1 LLILHGEHHIW
12 SQGEIARRSASM
24 KVSRE
29 QAAANRE
36 RIVEVAGKLFRES
49 GFDGIGVA
57 DLMKAAGLTH
67 GGFYGHFKSK
77 DDLAAE
83 ACSRAIARASE
94 EWAALARMPRG
105 DARAEIV
112 KQYLTES
119 HCDRPGK
126 GCLLAALG
134 SDVWRQGR
142 AIRRAFREG
151 LGSLVDVLAKVAPGR
166 SSAVKRKQALVDMA
180 QMVGAMVLARA
191 VDDRTLAKEI
201 LDAAISGLT
210 PGAR

>member
-1 LLILHGEHHIW
+1 
-12 SQGEIARRSASM
+12 M
-24 KVSRE
+24 KVTRE

-36 RIVEVAGKLFRES
+36 RIIEVAGKLFREN

-57 DLMKAAGLTH
+57 DLMQAAGLTH

-77 DDLAAE
+77 DDLAAQ
-83 ACSRAIARASE
+83 ACSRAMARALE
-94 EWAALARMPRG
+94 KWAALARLPRG

-119 HCDRPGK
+119 HCDGPGN
-126 GCLLAALG
+126 GCLFAALG
-134 SDVWRQGR
+134 SDVGRQGR
-142 AIRRAFREG
+142 AIRRAFRKG
-151 LGSLVDVLAKVAPGR
+151 LESQVDVLGKVAPSR
-166 SSAVKRKQALVDMA
+166 SRAAKRKQALADMA

-201 LDAAISGLT
+201 LDAAVSDLT
-210 PGAR
+210 KAGH

>member
-1 LLILHGEHHIW
+1 
-12 SQGEIARRSASM
+12 M

-36 RIVEVAGKLFRES
+36 RIVEVAGKLFREN
-49 GFDGIGVA
+49 GFDGIGVT

-67 GGFYGHFKSK
+67 GGFYGHFRSK

-83 ACSRAIARASE
+83 ACSRTMARASE
-94 EWAALARMPRG
+94 RWATLARTSPG

-112 KQYLTES
+112 KQYLNES
-119 HCDRPGK
+119 HCDGPGK

-134 SDVWRQGR
+134 SDAGRQGR
-142 AIRRAFREG
+142 AIRRAFKEG
-151 LGSLVDVLAKVAPGR
+151 LGSLVDILAKLAPGR
-166 SSAVKRKQALVDMA
+166 SSARKRKQALADMA

-201 LDAAISGLT
+201 LDAAISELT
-210 PGAR
+210 PAAH

>member
-1 LLILHGEHHIW
+1 
-12 SQGEIARRSASM
+12 M

-36 RIVEVAGKLFRES
+36 RIVEVAGKLFREN

-77 DDLAAE
+77 DDLAGE
-83 ACSRAIARASE
+83 ACSRAMARASE
-94 EWAALARMPRG
+94 KWAALARMPRG
-105 DARAEIV
+105 NARAEIV

-119 HCDRPGK
+119 HCDGPGA
-126 GCLLAALG
+126 GCLFAALG
-134 SDVWRQGR
+134 SDVGRQGR
-142 AIRRAFREG
+142 PIRRAFREG
-151 LGSLVDVLAKVAPGR
+151 LRSSVGVLASVSPGR
-166 SSAVKRKQALVDMA
+166 TRAAKRKKALADMA
-180 QMVGAMVLARA
+180 QMVGAVVLARA

-201 LDAAISGLT
+201 LNAAISDLT
-210 PGAR
+210 TAAH

>member
-1 LLILHGEHHIW
+1 
-12 SQGEIARRSASM
+12 M

-36 RIVEVAGKLFRES
+36 RIVEVAGKLFREN
-49 GFDGIGVA
+49 GFGGIGVA

-67 GGFYGHFKSK
+67 GGFYGHFRSK

-83 ACSRAIARASE
+83 ACSRAMARASE

-126 GCLLAALG
+126 GCLFAALG
-134 SDVWRQGR
+134 SDVGRQGR

-151 LGSLVDVLAKVAPGR
+151 LGSLVDVLAEVAPGR
-166 SSAVKRKQALVDMA
+166 SSAGKRKQALADMA

-201 LDAAISGLT
+201 LDAAISSLR
-210 PGAR
+210 PAVH

>member
-1 LLILHGEHHIW
+1 
-12 SQGEIARRSASM
+12 M

-36 RIVEVAGKLFRES
+36 RIVEVAGRLFREN

-77 DDLAAE
+77 DDLAGE
-83 ACSRAIARASE
+83 ACSRAMARASE
-94 EWAALARMPRG
+94 RWTALVRMSPG
-105 DARAEIV
+105 SARAEIV
-112 KQYLTES
+112 KQYLSES
-119 HCDRPGK
+119 HCDGPGK

-134 SDVWRQGR
+134 SDAGRQGR
-142 AIRRAFREG
+142 PIRRAFRKG

-166 SSAVKRKQALVDMA
+166 SSAAKRKQALADMA
-180 QMVGAMVLARA
+180 QMVGAIVLARA

-210 PGAR
+210 PAAH

>member
-1 LLILHGEHHIW
+1 
-12 SQGEIARRSASM
+12 M

-36 RIVEVAGKLFRES
+36 RIVEVAGKLFREN
-49 GFDGIGVA
+49 GFDGIGVT

-83 ACSRAIARASE
+83 ACSRTMARASE
-94 EWAALARMPRG
+94 RWATLARTSPG

-119 HCDRPGK
+119 HCDGPGK

-134 SDVWRQGR
+134 SDAGRQGR
-142 AIRRAFREG
+142 AIRRAFKEG
-151 LGSLVDVLAKVAPGR
+151 LGSLVDILAKLAPGR
-166 SSAVKRKQALVDMA
+166 SSARKRKQALADMA

-201 LDAAISGLT
+201 LDAAISDLA
-210 PGAR
+210 PAAH

>member
-1 LLILHGEHHIW
+1 M
-12 SQGEIARRSASM
+12 R
-24 KVSRE
+24 VSRE

-36 RIVEVAGKLFRES
+36 RIVEVAGKLFREN

-67 GGFYGHFKSK
+67 GGFYGHFRSK

-83 ACSRAIARASE
+83 ACSRTMARASE
-94 EWAALARMPRG
+94 RWAALARMSRG
-105 DARAEIV
+105 AARVEIV

-119 HCDRPGK
+119 HCDGPGK

-134 SDVWRQGR
+134 SDAGRQGR
-142 AIRRAFREG
+142 AIRRAFRDG
-151 LGSLVDVLAKVAPGR
+151 LGSLVDILAKLAPGR
-166 SSAVKRKQALVDMA
+166 SNARKRKQALADMA

-201 LDAAISGLT
+201 LDAAISELT
-210 PGAR
+210 PAAH

>member
-1 LLILHGEHHIW
+1 
-12 SQGEIARRSASM
+12 M

-36 RIVEVAGKLFRES
+36 RVVEVAGKLFREN

-67 GGFYGHFKSK
+67 GGFYGHFRSK

-83 ACSRAIARASE
+83 ACSRTMARASE
-94 EWAALARMPRG
+94 RWAALARVSRG
-105 DARAEIV
+105 AARAEIV

-119 HCDRPGK
+119 HCDGPGN

-134 SDVWRQGR
+134 SDAGRQGR

-151 LGSLVDVLAKVAPGR
+151 LGSLVDILAKLAPGR
-166 SSAVKRKQALVDMA
+166 SRAAKRKQALADIA
-180 QMVGAMVLARA
+180 QMVGAMMLARA
-191 VDDRTLAKEI
+191 VDDRALAKEI
-201 LDAAISGLT
+201 LDAAISDLT
-210 PGAR
+210 TGAR

>member
-1 LLILHGEHHIW
+1 
-12 SQGEIARRSASM
+12 M

-36 RIVEVAGKLFRES
+36 RIIEVAGKLFREN

-57 DLMKAAGLTH
+57 DLMQAAGLTH
-67 GGFYGHFKSK
+67 GGFYRHFKSK
-77 DDLAAE
+77 DDLAAQ
-83 ACSRAIARASE
+83 ACSRAMARALE
-94 EWAALARMPRG
+94 KWAALSRLPRG

-119 HCDRPGK
+119 HCDGPGN
-126 GCLLAALG
+126 GCLFAALG
-134 SDVWRQGR
+134 SDVGRQGR
-142 AIRRAFREG
+142 AIRRAFRKG
-151 LGSLVDVLAKVAPGR
+151 LESQVDVLGKVAPSR
-166 SSAVKRKQALVDMA
+166 SRAAKRKQALADMA

-201 LDAAISGLT
+201 LDAAVSDLT
-210 PGAR
+210 KAGH

>member
-1 LLILHGEHHIW
+1 
-12 SQGEIARRSASM
+12 M

-36 RIVEVAGKLFRES
+36 RIIEVAGKLFREN

-57 DLMKAAGLTH
+57 DLMQAAGLTH

-77 DDLAAE
+77 DDLAAQ
-83 ACSRAIARASE
+83 ACSRVMARALE
-94 EWAALARMPRG
+94 KWTALARLPRG

-112 KQYLTES
+112 KAYLTES
-119 HCDRPGK
+119 HCDGPGN
-126 GCLLAALG
+126 GCLFAALG
-134 SDVWRQGR
+134 SDVGRQGR
-142 AIRRAFREG
+142 AIRRAFRKG
-151 LGSLVDVLAKVAPGR
+151 LESQVDVLGKVAPSR
-166 SSAVKRKQALVDMA
+166 SRAAKRKQALADMA

-201 LDAAISGLT
+201 LDAAVSDLT
-210 PGAR
+210 KAGH

>member
-1 LLILHGEHHIW
+1 
-12 SQGEIARRSASM
+12 M

-36 RIVEVAGKLFRES
+36 RIVEVAGKLFREN

-57 DLMKAAGLTH
+57 DLMQAAGLTH

-77 DDLAAE
+77 DDLAGE
-83 ACSRAIARASE
+83 ACSRAMARAAE
-94 EWAALARMPRG
+94 KWAAVARMSPG

-119 HCDRPGK
+119 HRAGSGR

-134 SDVWRQGR
+134 SDAGRQGR
-142 AIRRAFREG
+142 PIRRAFREG
-151 LGSLVDVLAKVAPGR
+151 LGSLVDVLAKAAPGR
-166 SSAVKRKQALVDMA
+166 SSAAKRKQALADMA

-201 LDAAISGLT
+201 LDAAISDLT
-210 PGAR
+210 TAAH

>member
-1 LLILHGEHHIW
+1 
-12 SQGEIARRSASM
+12 M

-36 RIVEVAGKLFRES
+36 RVVEVAGKLFREN

-67 GGFYGHFKSK
+67 GGFYGHFRSK

-83 ACSRAIARASE
+83 ACSRTMARASE
-94 EWAALARMPRG
+94 RWATLARTSPG

-119 HCDRPGK
+119 HCDGPGK

-134 SDVWRQGR
+134 SDAGRQGR

-151 LGSLVDVLAKVAPGR
+151 LGSLVDILAKLAPGR
-166 SSAVKRKQALVDMA
+166 SRAAKRKQALADIA
-180 QMVGAMVLARA
+180 QMVGAMMLARA
-191 VDDRTLAKEI
+191 VDDRALAKEI
-201 LDAAISGLT
+201 LDAAISDLT
-210 PGAR
+210 TGAR

>member
-1 LLILHGEHHIW
+1 LLILDGEHHIYD
-12 SQGEIARRSASM
+12 QVAIACGSASM

-36 RIVEVAGKLFRES
+36 RIIEVAGKLFREN

-57 DLMKAAGLTH
+57 DLMQAAGLTH

-77 DDLAAE
+77 DDLAAQ
-83 ACSRAIARASE
+83 ACSRAMARALE
-94 EWAALARMPRG
+94 KWAALARLPRG
-105 DARAEIV
+105 DARAEII

-119 HCDRPGK
+119 HCDGPGN
-126 GCLLAALG
+126 GCLFAALG
-134 SDVWRQGR
+134 SDVGRQGR
-142 AIRRAFREG
+142 AIRRAFRKG
-151 LGSLVDVLAKVAPGR
+151 LESQVDVLGKVAPSR
-166 SSAVKRKQALVDMA
+166 SRAAKRKQALADMA

-201 LDAAISGLT
+201 LDAAVSDLT
-210 PGAR
+210 KAGH

>member
-1 LLILHGEHHIW
+1 
-12 SQGEIARRSASM
+12 M

-36 RIVEVAGKLFRES
+36 RIIEVAGKLFREN

-57 DLMKAAGLTH
+57 DLMQAAGLTH

-77 DDLAAE
+77 DDLAAQ
-83 ACSRAIARASE
+83 ACSRAMARALE
-94 EWAALARMPRG
+94 KWAALARLPRG
-105 DARAEIV
+105 DARAEII

-119 HCDRPGK
+119 HCDGPGN
-126 GCLLAALG
+126 GCLFAALG
-134 SDVWRQGR
+134 SDVGRQGR
-142 AIRRAFREG
+142 AIRRAFRKG
-151 LGSLVDVLAKVAPGR
+151 LESQVDVLGKVAPSR
-166 SSAVKRKQALVDMA
+166 SRAAKRKQALADMA

-201 LDAAISGLT
+201 LDAAVSDLT
-210 PGAR
+210 KAGH

>member
-1 LLILHGEHHIW
+1 
-12 SQGEIARRSASM
+12 M

-36 RIVEVAGKLFRES
+36 RIVEVAGKLFREN
-49 GFDGIGVA
+49 GFDGIGVT

-67 GGFYGHFKSK
+67 GGFYGHFRSK

-83 ACSRAIARASE
+83 ACSRTMARASE
-94 EWAALARMPRG
+94 RWATLARTSPG

-119 HCDRPGK
+119 HCDGPGK

-134 SDVWRQGR
+134 SDAGRQGR
-142 AIRRAFREG
+142 AIRRAFKEG
-151 LGSLVDVLAKVAPGR
+151 LGSLVDILAELAPGR
-166 SSAVKRKQALVDMA
+166 SSAGKRKQALADMA

-201 LDAAISGLT
+201 LDAAISDLA
-210 PGAR
+210 PAAH

>member
-1 LLILHGEHHIW
+1 
-12 SQGEIARRSASM
+12 M

-36 RIVEVAGKLFRES
+36 RVVEVAGKLFREN

-67 GGFYGHFKSK
+67 GGFYSHFRSK

-83 ACSRAIARASE
+83 ACSRTMARASE
-94 EWAALARMPRG
+94 RWAALARVSRG
-105 DARAEIV
+105 AARAEIV

-119 HCDRPGK
+119 HCDGPGN

-134 SDVWRQGR
+134 SDAGRQGR

-151 LGSLVDVLAKVAPGR
+151 LGSLVDILAKLAPGR
-166 SSAVKRKQALVDMA
+166 SRAAKRKQALADIA
-180 QMVGAMVLARA
+180 QMVGAMMLARA
-191 VDDRTLAKEI
+191 VDDRALAKEI
-201 LDAAISGLT
+201 LDAAISDLT
-210 PGAR
+210 TGAR